1 MMVIKLNEELK
12 NIEQFHGHIGPYA
25 VIGFRMGKISN
36 EILGK
41 NPFSKKAQVFT
52 DARPPMSCV
61 IDGIQMSSGCT
72 LGKGNLAIFSGK
84 LPKVLFS
91 NNDGKQVEIV
101 LKKSIKNEIDTIV
114 TEKNIITYS
123 EKLYQKPDKELFEIR

>member
-1 MMVIKLNEELK
+1 MVIGLNEELK

-41 NPFSKKAQVFT
+41 NPFDKKAQVWT
-52 DARPPMSCV
+52 STKPPMSCI

-72 LGKGNLAIFSGK
+72 IGKGNLEISSGK
-84 LPKVLFS
+84 LPKVRFV
-91 NNDGKQVEIV
+91 NNDGKQVEIA
-101 LKKSIKNEIDTIV
+101 LKESIKNEIDTTV
-114 TEKNIITYS
+114 NEQNIISYS
-123 EKLYQKPDKELFEIR
+123 EKLFQKPDNELFEIL